1 MICSHIAQYSVLYAE
16 KNKINTIYYFD
27 TFTQNSFVVKTLYK
41 ASKHWSKNIKVIF
54 NNKILNCYK
63 INLILMLFII

>member
-41 ASKHWSKNIKVIF
+41 ASKHWNKNIKVSF
-54 NNKILNCYK
+54 NNYN
-63 INLILMLFII
+63 